1 MVWGK
6 FSDPKFGPMG
16 LTWGT
21 WGLYLKKHVHSGYTA
36 KWVFLF
42 RPSGAQNH
50 MRNIWELALRFGCIS
65 SQGAQRSTRCVPVK
79 DGHGSKVCPKSQFQV
94 SNLANNAVIMLL
106 LSYLIELEQFCEDYE
121 VKLTAS
127 IGIGIEVLVFWPVL
141 VLVLVL
147 KIRFF
152 RYWYR

>member
-1 MVWGK
+1 MGNPDFLGIIGIEDLAFQVLVLVLVLVLT
-6 FSDPKFGPMG
+6 FSICQV
-16 LTWGT
+16 LSNQ
-21 WGLYLKKHVHSGYTA
+21 HSA
-36 KWVFLF
+36 
-42 RPSGAQNH
+42 
-50 MRNIWELALRFGCIS
+50 
-65 SQGAQRSTRCVPVK
+65 
-79 DGHGSKVCPKSQFQV
+79 HGSNVCPKSQFQV

-147 KIRFF
+147 KIPFF
-152 RYWYR
+152 RYWYWY